1 MEISYEPYDRRR
13 AKQNAKQFTPKKAN
27 ALDPKIIVVLGAI
40 AVIFFVGTMLIQ
52 RGA

>member
-1 MEISYEPYDRRR
+1 MSRSDRRR
-13 AKQNAKQFTPKKAN
+13 AKQNAKQFKPKKSN
-27 ALDPKIIVVLGAI
+27 ALDPKVIAVLAAL

>member
-1 MEISYEPYDRRR
+1 MSRRDRRR